1 MGLMNVGQKE
11 GEKEHRTSN
20 FLGAVS
26 ACEASLHGDTRPVFA
41 REPLR
46 KA

>member
-1 MGLMNVGQKE
+1 MNVGQKE